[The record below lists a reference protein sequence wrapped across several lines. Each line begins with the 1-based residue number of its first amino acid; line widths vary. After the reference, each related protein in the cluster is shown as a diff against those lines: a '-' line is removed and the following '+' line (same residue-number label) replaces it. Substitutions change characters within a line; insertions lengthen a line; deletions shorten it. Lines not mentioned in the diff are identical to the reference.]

1 MSGQKLHVRTEFHQV
16 MYLTMTVWMEQDQ
29 IVQVVTTP
37 FTAFYDMVS
46 MNAGFT
52 IEPLTAHRAITAL
65 MLAEAP

>member
-46 MNAGFT
+46 MNGGFT
-52 IEPLTAHRAITAL
+52 IEALT
-65 MLAEAP
+65 